1 MTDQIKDQIS
11 AFIDNELSAEESAL
25 LVRRFE
31 RDAESRARAMRYTL
45 IGASLRGELLE
56 PHPSVLRQRVAAALS
71 GAAPVAPKARERVV
85 GGRFAKPLL
94 SVGIAATVA
103 VVAIGALRTLNET
116 APTPDAARGVATSA
130 PAVEA
135 SSLQARDAIVAPSYV
150 VPRSSDGDQSQTVA
164 PIRLTNYLMHHGE
177 FASGLTRTSVN
188 SNVVGA
194 VMEPVVT
201 DAAVTK
207 PVVAGQEGLGR

>member
-1 MTDQIKDQIS
+1 MTEQISDQIS

-31 RDAESRARAMRYTL
+31 RDTDARARAMRYTL

-71 GAAPVAPKARERVV
+71 GAAPTSAKPRQRWTE
-85 GGRFAKPLL
+85 RFARPLL
-94 SVGIAATVA
+94 GVGIAATVA
-103 VVAIGALRTLNET
+103 VVAIGALRSIN
-116 APTPDAARGVATSA
+116 
-130 PAVEA
+130 EA
-135 SSLQARDAIVAPSYV
+135 SIAPSLATQIGATTLQARDAYV
-150 VPRSSDGDQSQTVA
+150 VPLDTAEPSRVGAS
-164 PIRLTNYLMHHGE
+164 IRLTNYLMHHGQ

-194 VMEPVVT
+194 ELEPIVT
-201 DAAVTK
+201 DAAAAAK
-207 PVVAGQEGLGR
+207 PLLVEQEGRE

>member
-1 MTDQIKDQIS
+1 MTDQINDQIS

-31 RDAESRARAMRYTL
+31 RDPDARARAMRYTL

-71 GAAPVAPKARERVV
+71 GSPPSVLKVRARWTERLA
-85 GGRFAKPLL
+85 RPLL
-94 SVGIAATVA
+94 GVGIAATVA
-103 VVAIGALRTLNET
+103 VVAIGALRSLNEPQLVPGDT
-116 APTPDAARGVATSA
+116 SPLAATPLPTRDSAA
-130 PAVEA
+130 
-135 SSLQARDAIVAPSYV
+135 APSYV
-150 VPRSSDGDQSQTVA
+150 VPLDTDQSRTTA
-164 PIRLTNYLMHHGE
+164 TPRLTNYLMHHGE

-194 VMEPVVT
+194 SMEPIATEVV
-201 DAAVTK
+201 ATK
-207 PVVAGQEGLGR
+207 PVVVNDQGLE